1 MEPSLEDLL
10 ARYEGALEGRRALV
24 TGAGSGIGRAI
35 AVAFAGAGADVAL
48 VGRREQALSE
58 TAELVEQV
66 GARALVLPAD
76 VTDPESLDRVVSRA
90 RDELGA
96 ASIAVANAGIDAWAD
111 LQELDPARLR
121 SALATNT
128 EGVANLARSVVPSM
142 REQGGG
148 KLIVVASD
156 NGRRAEAGGSGYVA
170 SKFAAVGLSLALSLE
185 LMEDDIGV
193 HVIEPGA
200 VDTEWY
206 PPDEDAPR
214 DRMLRAGE
222 VALVALFLATLPR
235 GVVLDEI
242 LMLPAALVR
251 EPWD

>member
-10 ARYEGALEGRRALV
+10 ARYEGALEDRRALV

-35 AVAFAGAGADVAL
+35 AIAFAGAGADVAL
-48 VGRREQALSE
+48 LGRREQPLAE
-58 TAELVEQV
+58 TAEMVEEA

-76 VTDPESLDRVVSRA
+76 VTDPGDLDRAVSRA
-90 RDELGA
+90 SDELGD
-96 ASIAVANAGIDAWAD
+96 ASIAVANAGVDAWAD
-111 LQELDPARLR
+111 LQELAPARLR
-121 SALATNT
+121 AALATNT

-142 REQGGG
+142 REHGGG

-185 LMEDDIGV
+185 LLEDDIGV

-214 DRMLRAGE
+214 DRMLRAEE

-235 GVVLDEI
+235 GIVLDEI

>member
-1 MEPSLEDLL
+1 VTRTAWCAGLLLSALALTSCAHDEPFGPTDRTL
-10 ARYEGALEGRRALV
+10 GP
-24 TGAGSGIGRAI
+24 
-35 AVAFAGAGADVAL
+35 AGAGADVAL
-48 VGRREQALSE
+48 LGRREQPLAE
-58 TAELVEQV
+58 TAEMVQEA

-76 VTDPESLDRVVSRA
+76 VTDPGALDRAVSRA
-90 RDELGA
+90 SDELGD
-96 ASIAVANAGIDAWAD
+96 ASIAVANAGVDAWAD

-142 REQGGG
+142 REHGGG

-185 LMEDDIGV
+185 LLEDDIGV

-214 DRMLRAGE
+214 DRMLRAEE

-251 EPWD
+251 EPWN

>member
-10 ARYEGALEGRRALV
+10 ARYEGALEERRALV

-35 AVAFAGAGADVAL
+35 AIAFAGAGADVAL
-48 VGRREQALSE
+48 LGRREQPLAE
-58 TAELVEQV
+58 TAELVEKA
-66 GARALVLPAD
+66 GARALVLPTD
-76 VTDPESLDRVVSRA
+76 VTDPDALDRAVSRA
-90 RDELGA
+90 SDELGD
-96 ASIAVANAGIDAWAD
+96 ASIAVANAGVDAWAD
-111 LQELDPARLR
+111 LEELDPARLR
-121 SALATNT
+121 RALATNT

-142 REQGGG
+142 RERGGG

-185 LMEDDIGV
+185 LLGDGIGV

-206 PPDEDAPR
+206 PPGEVAPR
-214 DRMLRAGE
+214 DRMLRAEE